1 MKKTIVSLLAIA
13 TVLGGAG
20 AASAET
26 LKEALEAAYA
36 SNPTL
41 QAQRAAVRAIDNTVP
56 GAKAAFLPSVNGTA
70 SYGKGDIKEPDT
82 TAPIGP
88 DEVTKFDSTSYGAE
102 AQLSIFNGLRDLNA
116 VKQAKAEVMVARAQ
130 LQDTE
135 QQVLL
140 QGIAAYMDVVRDQS
154 VVELNKNQVQVLE
167 RQLEASRDRFR
178 VGEITRTDVAQSEAR
193 LEGAKSQLLAA
204 EAQLAASRGAYQR
217 VIGRAPAGLETPGG
231 MPVLPASLEVAI
243 ETAMAD
249 APVVIAA
256 RYSEQAAR
264 HGVNITKG
272 GLLPRLGAQASWEKT
287 EGSSAIGGGLVT
299 EDSERTNR
307 SFGFQLTVPLYQ
319 GGGEWADIR
328 RAKEVRSQRMVQI
341 VEAERSAQ
349 ETALVTW
356 DRLRAARGQIAS
368 TEAQVRAN
376 EIALEGVRQEAA
388 VGSRTTLDV
397 LNAEQELLDA
407 RANLIRAQR
416 DEFVAAYNLLAAVG
430 TLNSATLG
438 LEVDAYDPEE
448 HYDDVKNQMI
458 GW

>member
-1 MKKTIVSLLAIA
+1 MKKTIASLLAIA
-13 TVLGGAG
+13 TVLGGTG
-20 AASAET
+20 AVSAET

-56 GAKAAFLPSVNGTA
+56 GAKAAFLPSVVGEA
-70 SYGKGDIKEPDT
+70 SYGERHGKVINSQ
-82 TAPIGP
+82 APNGP
-88 DEVTKFDSTSYGAE
+88 RNDADVDSTAYGVT
-102 AQLSIFNGLRDLNA
+102 AQLSIFNGMRDLNA
-116 VKQAKAEVMVARAQ
+116 VRQAKAEVMVARAQ
-130 LQDTE
+130 LQNTE

-217 VIGRAPAGLETPGG
+217 VIGRAPAGLDTPGG
-231 MPVLPASLEVAI
+231 LPVLPASLESAI

-249 APVVIAA
+249 APNVIAA
-256 RYSEQAAR
+256 RYSEEAAR
-264 HGVNITKG
+264 RGIHIAEG
-272 GLLPRLGAQASWEKT
+272 GLLPRLGAEASYSHT
-287 EGSSAIGGGLVT
+287 DGSSLVGNNT
-299 EDSERTNR
+299 TPDDSDIKA
-307 SFGFQLTVPLYQ
+307 FGFQLTVPLYT
-319 GGGEWADIR
+319 GGATYADIR

-430 TLNSATLG
+430 TLNSGTLG
-438 LEVDAYDPEE
+438 LDVDAYDPEE